1 MGFNPLKNAFAMTLK
16 AFWGKLDQFQN
27 VTGVTLLVTIS
38 KGTQYTLYMF
48 PFMVMVI
55 SMYFKSML

>member
-27 VTGVTLLVTIS
+27 VTGVT
-38 KGTQYTLYMF
+38 
-48 PFMVMVI
+48 
-55 SMYFKSML
+55 